1 MTMLPLPREARAHGW
16 PALFHL
22 FGARLPRLHKYL
34 GKLVR
39 SYAMDA
45 LETGQRKRKA
55 PAEAAVRQFLAALQ
69 SAAGERFAALG
80 EGEDIR
86 LKGAGIAGGALA
98 ADGRV
103 VHLAGYAV

>member
-1 MTMLPLPREARAHGW
+1 M
-16 PALFHL
+16 
-22 FGARLPRLHKYL
+22 
-34 GKLVR
+34 
-39 SYAMDA
+39 
-45 LETGQRKRKA
+45 
-55 PAEAAVRQFLAALQ
+55 RQFLDALQ

>member
-1 MTMLPLPREARAHGW
+1 MGQVSSSMSERGTRASDQH
-16 PALFHL
+16 
-22 FGARLPRLHKYL
+22 
-34 GKLVR
+34 
-39 SYAMDA
+39 
-45 LETGQRKRKA
+45 
-55 PAEAAVRQFLAALQ
+55 ALQ